1 MEKGRM
7 MLLHSAII
15 GILLYIFM
23 IFILGQNENV
33 AENRSILLAAVM
45 LIYMIVF
52 GHGLPTSIN
61 KNLFYLYFYY
71 IFYNNIGIT
80 NDQRCKLKFIK
91 SGIDFFII
99 SYYFFPLK

>member
-23 IFILGQNENV
+23 VFILGQNKNV
-33 AENRSILLAAVM
+33 AENRSILLAAII
-45 LIYMIVF
+45 LIYMIIF

-61 KNLFYLYFYY
+61 KNL
-71 IFYNNIGIT
+71 
-80 NDQRCKLKFIK
+80 
-91 SGIDFFII
+91 
-99 SYYFFPLK
+99 